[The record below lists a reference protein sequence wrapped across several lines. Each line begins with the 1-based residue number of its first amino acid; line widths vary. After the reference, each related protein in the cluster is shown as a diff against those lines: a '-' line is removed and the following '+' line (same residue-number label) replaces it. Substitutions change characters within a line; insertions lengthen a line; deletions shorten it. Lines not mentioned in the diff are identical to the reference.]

1 MKKGSNK
8 RERTIEINVT
18 TLIAVVSLIIM
29 LVLAIL
35 ASISVV
41 KGFAKVSRIEVLGD
55 SPYES
60 EEIISASGIRA
71 KDKLY
76 GIDKEEA
83 ERKIKAYCP
92 YIDKVTI
99 ESNFPNTV
107 KITVESQVASW
118 YVEIYG
124 DYYAL
129 DENLRVLEE
138 TTNKD
143 KFVALKIPQLTL
155 PNIKSTVVG
164 STLEFGKTEQEK
176 RSASEFMAAV
186 QMTTFKSRLT
196 FVDIEE
202 RFNITLVVDGNI
214 EVYVG
219 SITDADIKL
228 AALEEALSN
237 TSLEGYTRAEIDV
250 SDPRNVFVRPIYD

>member
-8 RERTIEINVT
+8 GERTLEINLT
-18 TLIAVVSLIIM
+18 TLIALVSLVIM

-35 ASISVV
+35 ASISVI
-41 KGFAKVSRIEVLGD
+41 KSFARVSKIEVFGD
-55 SPYES
+55 SPYER
-60 EEIISASGIRA
+60 EEIVNASGIRA

-76 GIDKEEA
+76 SIDKEEA
-83 ERKIKAYCP
+83 ERSIKAYCP
-92 YIDKVTI
+92 YVDKVTI
-99 ESNFPNTV
+99 ESKFPNTV
-107 KITVESQVASW
+107 KITVESKAASW

-129 DENLRVLEE
+129 DEDLRVLEE
-138 TTNKD
+138 TSNKD
-143 KFVALKIPQLTL
+143 KFTALKVPQLTL
-155 PNIKSTVVG
+155 PNIKNAVVG
-164 STLEFGKTEQEK
+164 SALEFGKSEQEK
-176 RSASEFMAAV
+176 KSADEFMSAI

-196 FVDIEE
+196 LVDIEE

-214 EVYVG
+214 AVYVG

-228 AALEEALSN
+228 AALEKALSN
-237 TSLEGYTRAEIDV
+237 TSLEGYSRAEIDV